1 MSTEKRKTRKS
12 KIPEGFSSMGERPA
26 DRDIYKPMKITM
38 VWTQNRKPPEQ
49 A

>member
-1 MSTEKRKTRKS
+1 MSTKRKETRKS
-12 KIPEGFSSMGERPA
+12 KIPEGYSSMGERSA
-26 DRDIYKPMKITM
+26 DRDIYKLMKITM